1 MQEGNGPVFQAPRR
15 TGCHLR
21 RLSGSNGR
29 CQWSRSLQS
38 TTLVSSHSTAQH
50 GIHCSSLHIVARLS
64 LTGTVYAVLVFDFSL
79 EWPPSFVASVSAA
92 SFICTSSLVLK
103 CAYRQ
108 KHQPSWHSGCT
119 FSTTLGLHQD
129 VSVIHTTSHHLCIS
143 INISFCSSATLCCK
157 HKGHEVHQSVS
168 VFRYHQAGTPK
179 LEVSTS
185 YDSSEHTYT
194 IRTKQSTP
202 TPAGQPAK
210 LPVMLP
216 LAVALFDKSGHELP
230 LKLKVCMLA
239 MLLS

>member
-1 MQEGNGPVFQAPRR
+1 MASKLCCCCF
-15 TGCHLR
+15 CSLFHLHQQPGAEVC
-21 RLSGSNGR
+21 LSAKASAFLALR
-29 CQWSRSLQS
+29 VHLQHNS
-38 TTLVSSHSTAQH
+38 WFIYITMY
-50 GIHCSSLHIVARLS
+50 LS
-64 LTGTVYAVLVFDFSL
+64 YTPHHTI
-79 EWPPSFVASVSAA
+79 SVSA
-92 SFICTSSLVLK
+92 F
-103 CAYRQ
+103 
-108 KHQPSWHSGCT
+108 
-119 FSTTLGLHQD
+119 
-129 VSVIHTTSHHLCIS
+129 
-143 INISFCSSATLCCK
+143 NISFCSSATLCCK
-157 HKGHEVHQSVS
+157 RKGHEVHQSMS

-239 MLLS
+239 MLMS